1 MKNLSFATE
10 MHLKLGAPSSQSIE
24 SLRLLRAFMKLERR
38 QRCEIIK
45 LVEDLAT
52 DEVIPE
58 HPLS

>member
-38 QRCEIIK
+38 QRVEIIK

-52 DEVIPE
+52 DETVPG

>member
-52 DEVIPE
+52 EEVIPE

>member
-38 QRCEIIK
+38 QRVEIIK

-52 DEVIPE
+52 DETVPE